1 MLLVLLAQLII
12 SLYSVLTGFIFYR
25 LALTNDSKEHPSIS
39 RPLIN
44 HFITGLAI
52 ITCFAQL
59 ANFGFPLNGKIF
71 IAYSFLLIAGILIFR
86 RDLLLFFSRVP
97 KPRLN
102 VINTLSF
109 LAFGTMVVVLASG
122 PTIMDDTESYHMQLI
137 RWSKT
142 YNTVPGIANL
152 HERYGFQS
160 SWFAL
165 SAFFFQ
171 APLGYNFFAALN
183 GTVCIWLS
191 YYLISNV
198 SYSSANNKATLLAWA
213 SFLMLLALTLSW
225 PLLRGSSTNS
235 NYDLIAT
242 TVIIILVAQEFEAR
256 AMNSRSG
263 NEMEWILWPAYLFSV
278 RIINYPLLIL
288 LLISIFYM
296 LRRKQYSQILWIM
309 IPSLLLAG
317 AMIGRTYISSGY
329 PFFPSMAF
337 AFFEPDWKVPQ
348 ELVQELLRF
357 IKYYNRVSTEYQ
369 DLATTESMGIFGWIP
384 RWFAYLSGFDKALII
399 TLPIGLITGAY
410 LLFVKHK
417 GNGVFTLKT
426 LFLVILFQILSWFL
440 VAPDP
445 RFSYGSLLL
454 IAIIIPIYI
463 LKNSRLFQKGKILSG
478 SMFLLTAAVF
488 VYTGKKILTDKNYSH
503 MLYPIKNPVPE
514 YSTVIVDGIHVVIP
528 KILGDKWN
536 PRCYCLPLPCTY
548 TLQQQLSLRGNTIAD
563 GFKIKKN

>member
-71 IAYSFLLIAGILIFR
+71 IAYSFLLIAGVFIFR
-86 RDLLLFFSRVP
+86 RDLLLFFSRLQ

-109 LAFGTMVVVLASG
+109 LAFGTMVIVIASG

-171 APLGYNFFAALN
+171 APMSYNFFAALN

-191 YYLISNV
+191 YYLISNI
-198 SYSSANNKATLLAWA
+198 SYSSANNKETILAWA

-235 NYDLIAT
+235 NYDFIAT

-256 AMNSRSG
+256 TINSRSG
-263 NEMEWILWPAYLFSV
+263 NELEWILWPAYLFSV
-278 RIINYPLLIL
+278 RIINYPMLML
-288 LLISIFYM
+288 LLVSVFYM
-296 LRRKQYSQILWIM
+296 LRRRQYSQMLRII

-329 PFFPSMAF
+329 PFFPSMEF
-337 AFFEPDWKVPQ
+337 DFFEPDWKVPQ

-357 IKYYNRVSTEYQ
+357 IKYYNRASTEYQ
-369 DLATTESMGIFGWIP
+369 DLATTKSMGMWGWIP
-384 RWFAYLSGFDKALII
+384 AWFSYLPGFDKVLILII
-399 TLPIGLITGAY
+399 PIGLLTTTY
-410 LLFVKHK
+410 LVFVKYK
-417 GNGVFTLKT
+417 GIRVLNFKI
-426 LFLVILFQILSWFL
+426 LFLVILFQIISWFL

-445 RFSYGSLLL
+445 RFSYGALLL
-454 IAIIIPIYI
+454 IAICPAYF
-463 LKNSRLFQKGKILSG
+463 LKNSRFLQKGKILSA
-478 SMFLLTAAVF
+478 SILLLSAAVF
-488 VYTGKKILTDKNYSH
+488 AYTGKKIVTDNNYKHFLS
-503 MLYPIKNPVPE
+503 PIKNPVPE
-514 YSTVIVDGIHVVIP
+514 FNTVNVDGIQVVIP
-528 KILGDKWN
+528 KKLGNKWN

-548 TLQQQLSLRGNTIAD
+548 TLQHKLTHRGSTIAD